1 MQALDRRPH
10 CVESAATR
18 SSGHCLGIIKRPSR
32 ELVLMILGKLD
43 EPLSLRISC
52 SLVSNGNYTW
62 CCKRVGEGGLEAP
75 SIFFFSV
82 SNKVIKN
89 ANNLLIATIF

>member
-1 MQALDRRPH
+1 MCPLWERQVRSMQALDRPH

-18 SSGHCLGIIKRPSR
+18 SSNHCLGIIKRPSR

-52 SLVSNGNYTW
+52 SKYLMEIILGLRVASELGGRVSS
-62 CCKRVGEGGLEAP
+62 LL
-75 SIFFFSV
+75 
-82 SNKVIKN
+82 KVYN
-89 ANNLLIATIF
+89 SF